1 MCNLEVFPSV
11 RTLWAKGQLAVQLG
25 KELPRGKQKLL
36 LLLISHIKLESF
48 HLLQVSNTICCLKGR
63 WHWSSE
69 ALRACLINQTWH
81 QQVWNVS
88 VSATIPFFFF
98 LFFYFKPWT
107 YFDLIFIMKWIISLP
122 EEAES
127 QGAAG
132 ECQVHNT
139 SVFIPSHR
147 AVISA
152 PTQISSS
159 VTLSKAWA
167 KESSLKCFHRR
178 EPWSPWGMRSSK
190 KIILSIKNKNIDLL
204 LAHTVAYRTE

>member
-69 ALRACLINQTWH
+69 APRACLINQARH
-81 QQVWNVS
+81 QQIWNVS
-88 VSATIPFFFF
+88 VIAIIPFFF
-98 LFFYFKPWT
+98 LPYFKPWT
-107 YFDLIFIMKWIISLP
+107 YFDLIFIMKWIISSP

-127 QGAAG
+127 QGAAAK
-132 ECQVHNT
+132 CQVHNT
-139 SVFIPSHR
+139 LVFIPSHG
-147 AVISA
+147 AVSFQHQHKFQA
-152 PTQISSS
+152 VS
-159 VTLSKAWA
+159 LSPKLGPKNRVKNVFIGKSHGLPGVWEAQ
-167 KESSLKCFHRR
+167 
-178 EPWSPWGMRSSK
+178 SK
-190 KIILSIKNKNIDLL
+190 
-204 LAHTVAYRTE
+204 